1 MNKFIGI
8 GNLTR
13 DIEVEITSNNKLFLK
28 NAIAIRNDYKNANGE
43 YDSEFI
49 NIVVFGPQA
58 DYMGKYAEKG
68 MKVAVEG
75 RLTTKTYEKKDG
87 STGYAAE
94 IVCTNV
100 ELLGRKNEQKVSHQ
114 ETKVEKEEK
123 DPFEEFGEQ
132 IEIDNDNFLE

>member
-13 DIEVEITSNNKLFLK
+13 DIEVEMTSTNKIFLK
-28 NAIAIRNDYKNANGE
+28 NSIAIRNDFKNADGE

-49 NIVVFGPQA
+49 NIVVWGPQA

-75 RLTTKTYEKKDG
+75 RLTIRSYDKADGTK
-87 STGYAAE
+87 GYTTE
-94 IVCTNV
+94 VVCTNV
-100 ELLGRKNEQKVSHQ
+100 ELLGKKNEQKVSHQ
-114 ETKVEKEEK
+114 EESEER
-123 DPFEEFGEQ
+123 DPFEEFGDTV
-132 IEIDNDNFLE
+132 EIDNDNFLE